1 MGATGSKVL
10 IACCWQKQS
19 SYKKDIAVMQL
30 EGGFFPAVLKPLIGP
45 FKGPMINGSS
55 PVVEAAPIEG
65 VLMTPA
71 VFTVKSNL
79 VM

>member
-1 MGATGSKVL
+1 MGATVGKVL

-45 FKGPMINGSS
+45 FKGPMSNEMS
-55 PVVEAAPIEG
+55 PVVEVAPMKG
-65 VLMTPA
+65 VVMTPA
-71 VFTVKSNL
+71 LFTVKSNL